1 MSQAIPTPQ
10 DIQQKIRN
18 IPDFPRPGIQFKDVT
33 PILADPR
40 LFPAAVDMIIQH
52 WPAGAVDVVVGIE
65 ARGFIFGAAA
75 AVRLHAGF
83 VPIRKKGKLP
93 ADTIEETYSLEYGV
107 NTLAIHTDAIHPGQR
122 VLIVDDLLATG
133 GTAAAAAR
141 LVERLGGKVVEIAF
155 LIELKEL
162 EGRRQIEKYPVHSV
176 IQL

>member
-40 LFPAAVDMIIQH
+40 LFPAAVDMITQH
-52 WPAGAVDVVVGIE
+52 WPAGAVDVVAGIE